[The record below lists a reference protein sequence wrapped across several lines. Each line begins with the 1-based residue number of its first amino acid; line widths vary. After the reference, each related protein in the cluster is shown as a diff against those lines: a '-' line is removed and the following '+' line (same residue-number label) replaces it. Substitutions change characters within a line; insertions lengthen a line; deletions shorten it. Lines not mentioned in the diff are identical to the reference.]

1 MLTLLCGETD
11 DGPFLV
17 AHAVIESIRTRHKER
32 LEQLSIL
39 ANVSTSSLE
48 KKPVQQ
54 PAPSLKLPPFKESA
68 PRKVQAPKVVV
79 KQEAVKFP
87 VLHTPVPPPKPAA
100 DKTSSTFHRLKVN
113 VPSPCGDGKFGPSR
127 PFPTQPAGEEEKQS
141 AYYTSPGSKIP
152 RLDRQKQQRPVEAE
166 VAACKKRD
174 AEKQHK
180 GGQPLELPAL
190 ISEEPLDKPKKKLS
204 KAFSL
209 LQDEDW
215 ERKIEGLRLIRA
227 LAEHHSEVLLPELR
241 VVCLAVTDEV
251 KNLRSVTSRAAMST
265 LAHLF
270 THLQKNMDKELGI
283 AASALL
289 HRSWESSLFIKQA
302 VELALSYM
310 VQHCSPG
317 QVLKAL
323 LAGGFSHKNRAV
335 RISASLH
342 LKKLVQVMGASSV
355 LTGRKEFTNR
365 ILPALTKLAFDPDQ
379 DVRLY
384 AKNALK
390 ILASHTVGSKIPRL
404 DRQKQQK
411 PVEAEV
417 ATCKKR
423 DAEKQHEGG
432 QPLELPALTSEEPLD
447 KPKKKLSKAFSLL
460 QDEDWEKEIEGL
472 RLIRALAEHHSE
484 VLLPELRIVCIA
496 VTDKVKSLRLV
507 VSRAAMATLAHFFA
521 HLQKNIDKELDI
533 AASALLHRFG
543 EPSLFIKEAVELAL
557 SYMVQH
563 CSPGHVLK
571 ALLAGGCSHKNS
583 AVRTSASLHL
593 MKLVQVMGA
602 SSVLTGRKQF
612 TNRILPAL
620 TKLAFDSAQE
630 VRLYALN
637 ALQILASH
645 KVGVRMIHEF
655 VSPRDRLVLAKRF

>member
-1 MLTLLCGETD
+1 MIESDYSEDEAPFIIAHRVLEKIRKKYMGCLEQLRAPPNRLPPSRQSVPCDVQAPQVVVEQEAVEPPKPSKADTQAAREREDCWSTLSFEEICGTEVDRMLTLLCGETD

-39 ANVSTSSLE
+39 ANVSTSTLE

-54 PAPSLKLPPFKESA
+54 PGPSLKLPPFKESA

-100 DKTSSTFHRLKVN
+100 DKTSSTFHRLKVK

-127 PFPTQPAGEEEKQS
+127 PFPTQPAEEEEKQS

-215 ERKIEGLRLIRA
+215 EKKIEGLRLIRA

-251 KNLRSVTSRAAMST
+251 KNLRSVVSRAAMST

-355 LTGRKEFTNR
+355 LTGRKEFTNS

-384 AKNALK
+384 AQNALK
-390 ILASHTVGSKIPRL
+390 
-404 DRQKQQK
+404 
-411 PVEAEV
+411 
-417 ATCKKR
+417 
-423 DAEKQHEGG
+423 
-432 QPLELPALTSEEPLD
+432 
-447 KPKKKLSKAFSLL
+447 
-460 QDEDWEKEIEGL
+460 
-472 RLIRALAEHHSE
+472 
-484 VLLPELRIVCIA
+484 
-496 VTDKVKSLRLV
+496 
-507 VSRAAMATLAHFFA
+507 
-521 HLQKNIDKELDI
+521 
-533 AASALLHRFG
+533 
-543 EPSLFIKEAVELAL
+543 
-557 SYMVQH
+557 
-563 CSPGHVLK
+563 
-571 ALLAGGCSHKNS
+571 
-583 AVRTSASLHL
+583 
-593 MKLVQVMGA
+593 
-602 SSVLTGRKQF
+602 
-612 TNRILPAL
+612 
-620 TKLAFDSAQE
+620 
-630 VRLYALN
+630 
-637 ALQILASH
+637 ILASH

-655 VSPRDRLVLAKRF
+655 ASPRDRLSIDKTLLI